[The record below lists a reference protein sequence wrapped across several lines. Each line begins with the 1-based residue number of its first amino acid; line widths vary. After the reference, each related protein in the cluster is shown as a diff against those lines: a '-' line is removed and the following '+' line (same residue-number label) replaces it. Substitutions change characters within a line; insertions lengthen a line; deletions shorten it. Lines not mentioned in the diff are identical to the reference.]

1 MLCCPLHPK
10 TAHVLQ
16 PVLSEQAE
24 DEELPTET
32 IVLNK
37 TTLEKFAVRSQLIVK
52 DGQN

>member
-10 TAHVLQ
+10 TARVLQ

-32 IVLNK
+32 IV
-37 TTLEKFAVRSQLIVK
+37 TLEKFAVRSQLIVK